1 MIHDDSIE
9 ASQIL
14 HQYSIS
20 RRLQKLKFLLAVLL
34 SGFGIAIIAAYLNL
48 PRSGEGCEC
57 QNTQQ
62 NTLGLGCIG
71 VLVLIVGILTFYWWY
86 RRQGLT
92 VNIGSTGLEIM
103 TRNRVSI
110 IAWDDI
116 ADIDYSGRRNRD
128 LSGYE
133 IRLTL
138 KTGQRT
144 RLSGE
149 IQKATELY
157 GLLMK
162 NWINA
167 IYPPL
172 KKRFDQGETLTF
184 GLISLN
190 KSGVFIDD
198 EYQAWDDFG
207 VMFVSQ
213 RDVTLTPILAKL
225 ILDELIERKLA
236 ESDEQ
241 PTVVVRV
248 TKNGT
253 TRF

>member
-1 MIHDDSIE
+1 
-9 ASQIL
+9 
-14 HQYSIS
+14 
-20 RRLQKLKFLLAVLL
+20 
-34 SGFGIAIIAAYLNL
+34 
-48 PRSGEGCEC
+48 
-57 QNTQQ
+57 
-62 NTLGLGCIG
+62 
-71 VLVLIVGILTFYWWY
+71 
-86 RRQGLT
+86 
-92 VNIGSTGLEIM
+92 M
-103 TRNRVSI
+103 TRNRVSVI
-110 IAWDDI
+110 SWDDI
-116 ADIDYSGRRNRD
+116 ADIDYTDRGNRD

-149 IQKATELY
+149 IQRATELY
-157 GLLMK
+157 DLLLK
-162 NWINA
+162 NWTNA

-172 KKRFDQGETLTF
+172 KERFDQGETLTF

-207 VMFVSQ
+207 VIFVSQ

-236 ESDEQ
+236 ESDEP

-248 TKNGT
+248 TQNGM